1 MNLKRELGIMI
12 STAAI
17 VSGLFMINSPDF
29 EDNESNAKITKID
42 KNTEIRVVE
51 GNKYRCTLLHEK

>member
-1 MNLKRELGIMI
+1 MNLKRESGLVVA
-12 STAAI
+12 TTVI

-29 EDNESNAKITKID
+29 EEKTSDIKITKID

-51 GNKYRCTLLHEK
+51 GNKYLCTLLHEK

>member
-1 MNLKRELGIMI
+1 MNLKREIGIMI

-17 VSGLFMINSPDF
+17 VSGLFMMNNPDF
-29 EDNESNAKITKID
+29 EDNELNAKITKID

>member
-1 MNLKRELGIMI
+1 MNLKREIGLVVA
-12 STAAI
+12 TALI
-17 VSGLFMINSPDF
+17 VCGLFMINSPDF
-29 EDNESNAKITKID
+29 EEKTSDIKITKID